1 MTTDSH
7 PPLADVR
14 VLDASRVLAG
24 PLCGQVL
31 GDLGAEVIKVE
42 RPGQGDDTRA
52 WGPPFAGDLSAYF
65 LSCNRNKKGITLD
78 LSKAE
83 GLEIFYDLV
92 QRSDILLENFRAAS
106 AAKLGLSPEI
116 LHARNPRLIICSI
129 SGFGRT
135 GPLSDQPGYDFAI
148 QGRGG
153 IMSITGEPDGPPM
166 KVGLAI
172 VDVTAAQYAAVAIL
186 AALEARHTTGRGQRI
201 DISLLD
207 SQIAWLVNRAG
218 NYLVGGAEPQRHG
231 NAHPSIVPYES
242 FRARDKWF
250 TVAVGNDSQFARLA
264 QTLGAPELASDPR
277 FVSNPA
283 RVEHRLEL
291 VELLSGYFRR
301 RDAEEWLTAFRREKI
316 PGGPIN
322 SIPEALADPQVLA
335 RDMVIE
341 MPHPTAGVVR
351 LVGSPLKLS
360 ETPAAY
366 VRHPPLLGEHTDEVL
381 AELGYD
387 ADEVRS
393 LRQHGIV

>member
-1 MTTDSH
+1 MAGALKGIT
-7 PPLADVR
+7 
-14 VLDASRVLAG
+14 VLDLSRVLAG
-24 PLCGQVL
+24 PLCTMML
-31 GDLGAEVIKVE
+31 ADLGAEVVKVE
-42 RPGQGDDTRA
+42 RPGGGDETRE
-52 WGPPFAGDLSAYF
+52 WGPPWAGDESAYY
-65 LSCNRNKKGITLD
+65 LSVNRNKRGITVD
-78 LSKAE
+78 LKAE
-83 GLEIFYDLV
+83 EGREVVRRLAAKA
-92 QRSDILLENFRAAS
+92 DILVENF
-106 AAKLGLSPEI
+106 KTGTLDKMGLGYDDLAP
-116 LHARNPRLIICSI
+116 LNPGLIFCSI
-129 SGFGRT
+129 TGYGHT
-135 GPLSDQPGYDFAI
+135 GPDRDQPGYDFAI

-242 FRARDKWF
+242 LRARDKWF

>member
-1 MTTDSH
+1 MAGALKGIT
-7 PPLADVR
+7 
-14 VLDASRVLAG
+14 VLDLSRVLAG
-24 PLCGQVL
+24 PLCTMML
-31 GDLGAEVIKVE
+31 ADLGAEVVKVE
-42 RPGQGDDTRA
+42 RPGGGDETRE
-52 WGPPFAGDLSAYF
+52 WGPPWAGGESAYY
-65 LSCNRNKKGITLD
+65 LSVNRNKRGITVD
-78 LSKAE
+78 LKAE
-83 GLEIFYDLV
+83 EGREVVRRLAAKA
-92 QRSDILLENFRAAS
+92 DILVENF
-106 AAKLGLSPEI
+106 KTGTLDKMGLGYDDLAP
-116 LHARNPRLIICSI
+116 LNPGLIFCSI
-129 SGFGRT
+129 TGYGHT
-135 GPLSDQPGYDFAI
+135 GPDRDQPGYDFAI